1 MERRRVGSPEP
12 KQTERATAVDA
23 LTGLLADDLAAV
35 EHVIRTRMASA
46 VGLIPDLAG
55 YLIDA
60 GGKRIRPIV
69 TLAVANA
76 MGGGGSAAHL
86 LAASV
91 EFIHSATL
99 LHDDVVDESALRR
112 GKAPANRLWGNAA
125 SVLVGDFLFARAFNL
140 MVETDDLAVL
150 AVLARASSVIA
161 EGEVMQLVS
170 ARNPET
176 TRERYLA
183 IISAKT
189 AELFSAAARVGA
201 MAAGASPDQVEA
213 MARFGLELGVGF
225 QLVDDYLDYGGE
237 SAALGKSV
245 GDDFRERKVTLP
257 LLIAREVGDA
267 EERAFWTRV
276 IGRGEQNPGDLDR
289 AIAILRRRGAL
300 ARTLD
305 EARQRSQTARECLGV
320 LPPSPYR
327 DALEDLTRFVV
338 ERAY

>member
-1 MERRRVGSPEP
+1 MGSGASPEP
-12 KQTERATAVDA
+12 KRSDRPNAVDT
-23 LTGLLADDLAAV
+23 LTAILTEDLAAV
-35 EHVIRTRMASA
+35 EQVIRARMGSA

-69 TLAVANA
+69 TLAVARA
-76 MGGGGSAAHL
+76 FGGGGGQSAHL
-86 LAASV
+86 LAAAV

-112 GKAPANRLWGNAA
+112 GKAPANRLWGNSA

-170 ARNPET
+170 ARDPET
-176 TRERYLA
+176 TQERYLA

-201 MAAGASPDQVEA
+201 MAARAAPDQVEA
-213 MARFGLELGVGF
+213 MARFGLELGVAF

-237 SAALGKSV
+237 AAALGKNI
-245 GDDFRERKVTLP
+245 GDDFRERKVTMP
-257 LLIAREVGDA
+257 LLLAREAGDA
-267 EERAFWTRV
+267 EERAFWARV
-276 IGRGEQNPGDLDR
+276 IGRGEQTSADLER
-289 AIAILRRRGAL
+289 AITILRRRGAL
-300 ARTLD
+300 ARTLE
-305 EARQRSQTARECLGV
+305 EASARAASARAALAAAPQG
-320 LPPSPYR
+320 PFR
-327 DALEDLTRFVV
+327 AALEELTHFVV
-338 ERAY
+338 NRVS